1 MSSFLMRNNFTQSV
15 FFRES
20 SNAPFTSTRTAG
32 DQDTTYVTEQSI
44 LGPDSGG
51 KQTAVFWMVT
61 TDYDD
66 TTDQSRGRLALGT
79 TAIQTQ
85 NMVSQDTTD
94 RLSLGGMFA
103 YSSSLGQGSTWNLQ
117 TSADNN
123 GTIGRS
129 GEAMVSLMLTG
140 SDVFTSSSAALNT
153 TSTTYAT
160 YISRAVPAGTYFIIG
175 SACVGSNSTAGNP
188 RFRIFDGTNT
198 FGEMLDVFLQST
210 AIRSPYWHV
219 FRRTL
224 ASTTTFSL
232 QYRGDGTNQG
242 IMQQGCLLALST
254 SSFQNSYY
262 AENTGSVSTT
272 NTAFV
277 ATLSNTF
284 TIANPTNQHLL
295 LAGAF
300 LSGSSNASSF
310 HCKLRN
316 TTAAVDYT
324 VEHIREPNATTEEY
338 PTVVARIVTFTA
350 ASNTIEW
357 QLRVETGGTTGF
369 LKSASIAL
377 MDLGR

>member
-1 MSSFLMRNNFTQSV
+1 MSSYLMRNFTRSA

-20 SNAPFTSTRTAG
+20 ANAPFVATRTAG
-32 DQDTTYVTEQSI
+32 DQDVTYETEQSI
-44 LGPDSGG
+44 FGPDSGG
-51 KQTAVFWMVT
+51 QRTAVFWMVT

-66 TTDQSRGRLALGT
+66 TADQTRGRLALGN

-85 NMVSQDTTD
+85 NVSSQDTTD

-103 YSSSLGQGSTWNLQ
+103 YSSSNGAGSTWNLQ
-117 TSADNN
+117 TSANNN

-140 SDVFTSSSAALNT
+140 SDTFVSRSAVVNT
-153 TSTTYAT
+153 TSTTYAS
-160 YISRAVPAGTYFIIG
+160 YISASITAGTYIIIG
-175 SACVGSNSTAGNP
+175 SAAVGSNSTAGNP

-198 FGEMLDVFLQST
+198 FGEMLDVYLNAAGLKT
-210 AIRSPYWHV
+210 PYWHV

-224 ASTTTFSL
+224 AATTTFSL

-242 IMQQGCLLALST
+242 TIQEATLLALST

-272 NTAFV
+272 NTAYV
-277 ATLSNTF
+277 ATLSSTF

-295 LAGAF
+295 LASAM
-300 LSGSSNASSF
+300 LSGSSTASSF
-310 HCKLRN
+310 YCKLRN
-316 TTAAVDYT
+316 TTNSTDYT
-324 VEHIREPNATTEEY
+324 VEHLREPNAISEEM

-350 ASNTIEW
+350 SSNTIQW
-357 QLRVETGGTTGF
+357 QLRVETGGTTGH
-369 LKSASIAL
+369 LKNAMIAL
-377 MDLGR
+377 LDLGR